1 MTEQNSLPPD
11 DHELEQFLARRSELS
26 RLHRAATEGEGAPPE
41 LDAPV
46 LAQAQAELRRPPAR
60 SRRLPHW
67 SAPLAVAASLVLV
80 VSLAWMAQQQPL
92 RQAVVPAPLPASP
105 AANGG
110 MVTESMAV
118 QSNAPLAA
126 KAETLEQLKKTS
138 PALAMAAPGQERA
151 TRRPLPPPPQAE
163 RRAKAEAFQA
173 PSAVAT
179 EQATSAADAVLAPP
193 SPAPIASNAGAAAAP
208 FASVPPPPAMA
219 APTVAAAASR
229 AVSANPCTSP
239 QDAAALRQAQAGGD
253 TDSAAWLE
261 RIRRL
266 RDAPDPVAARAELA
280 CFSYIHS
287 PQQVPDDLKSL
298 LQAAP

>member
-26 RLHRAATEGEGAPPE
+26 RLHRAAAESEGAPPE

-46 LAQAQAELRRPPAR
+46 LAQARAELRRLPAR
-60 SRRLPHW
+60 SRRLPRW

-80 VSLAWMAQQQPL
+80 VSLAWMAQQQPMPRAL
-92 RQAVVPAPLPASP
+92 APAAAPLPAAT

-110 MVTESMAV
+110 IVTESMAV
-118 QSNAPLAA
+118 QSSLPVAA
-126 KAETLEQLKKTS
+126 KAETLEQLKKTA
-138 PALAMAAPGQERA
+138 PALAMAAPGRERA
-151 TRRPLPPPPQAE
+151 ARKPLPPQAD
-163 RRAKAEAFQA
+163 RRVGAVAAQA
-173 PSAVAT
+173 PSAIAM
-179 EQATSAADAVLAPP
+179 EAAVPAAPAPP
-193 SPAPIASNAGAAAAP
+193 PPAPVASSAGAAAAP
-208 FASVPPPPAMA
+208 LASVPMPPQMA
-219 APTVAAAASR
+219 APSLAPAASI
-229 AVSANPCTSP
+229 AASSNPCTSP

-253 TDSAAWLE
+253 TDPADWLE

-287 PQQVPDDLKSL
+287 PQQVPDDLKPL
-298 LQAAP
+298 LRSSP

>member
-26 RLHRAATEGEGAPPE
+26 RLHRASSEGEGAPPE

-46 LAQAQAELRRPPAR
+46 LAQAQAELRRPLVR
-60 SRRLPHW
+60 SRRLPRW

-80 VSLAWMAQQQPL
+80 VSLAWMAQQQPMP
-92 RQAVVPAPLPASP
+92 QAIAPAPLPAST

-110 MVTESMAV
+110 IVTEPMAV
-118 QSNAPLAA
+118 QTNAPLAA
-126 KAETLEQLKKTS
+126 KTETPEQPKKNS
-138 PALAMAAPGQERA
+138 PALAMAAPKSERA
-151 TRRPLPPPPQAE
+151 ARKSSPPPQAE
-163 RRAKAEAFQA
+163 RLAKAEALQA
-173 PSAVAT
+173 PSAIAT
-179 EQATSAADAVLAPP
+179 EQAISAADTAPAPP
-193 SPAPIASNAGAAAAP
+193 PPAPVVSNAGAAAAP
-208 FASVPPPPAMA
+208 FVSVPPPPAMA

-239 QDAAALRQAQAGGD
+239 QDAAVLKQAQAGGD

-287 PQQVPDDLKSL
+287 PQQVPDDLKPL
-298 LQAAP
+298 LRAVP